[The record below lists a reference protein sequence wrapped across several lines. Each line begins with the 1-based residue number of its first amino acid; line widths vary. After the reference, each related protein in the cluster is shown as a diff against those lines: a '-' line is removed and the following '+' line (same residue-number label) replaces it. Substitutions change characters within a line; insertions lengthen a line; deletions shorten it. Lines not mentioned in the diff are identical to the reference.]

1 MNLATSPL
9 ELSGWCQEKISQRVL
24 NLAFLLVLLQVLDAL
39 LTAIGL
45 DIKGGVSGEGNGFL
59 RYGMSVFGVIPTLV
73 LAKSFAVIFIGAL
86 SILSSKVSWIETAMT
101 GLVALYLFAAILPW
115 TMIIVLNAWA

>member
-1 MNLATSPL
+1 MNLATSPI
-9 ELSGWCQEKISQRVL
+9 EFSGWYQEKISQRVL
-24 NLAFLLVLLQVLDAL
+24 NLAFLLVLLQILDAL

-59 RYGMSVFGVIPTLV
+59 RYGMSVLGVIPTLV

-86 SILSSKVSWIETAMT
+86 SLLSSKVSWIETAMT

-115 TMIIVLNAWA
+115 TMIIVLNSLS